1 MQRSGPYLKTYN
13 KIELKGTVSA
23 YSIPDVTKKR
33 TDDVFCIFLG
43 QENGNIHIYALHI
56 TYCFRAR
63 VCFIVDAYIP
73 NNAPYARTMKRG
85 RPTKHPSDAR
95 RYRLELRVGER
106 AKEVYERWHAFLDG
120 CQDCHNNV
128 DLLNKAIDC
137 LLER

>member
-1 MQRSGPYLKTYN
+1 MNSGHV
-13 KIELKGTVSA
+13 KGTVSA

-43 QENGNIHIYALHI
+43 QESENVRIYAPHI
-56 TYCFRAR
+56 MYCFRAC
-63 VCFIVDAYIP
+63 VCFIVDVYVL
-73 NNAPYARTMKRG
+73 NNAPYAQTMKRG
-85 RPTKHPSDAR
+85 RPTKHPSNAR
-95 RYRLELRVGER
+95 RYRLELGVGER